1 MKKFI
6 FNLINDDR
14 LYWITGG
21 LISAYMLYHLALAL
35 INANI

>member
-21 LISAYMLYHLALAL
+21 LISAYMLFLLGREL
-35 INANI
+35 INANL